1 MGLSTERPD
10 SARNK
15 GLPVPTAMAAQPGA
29 TSSSVAIAMAVGMGC
44 QRYGLT
50 AVGTSMGPGVLRA
63 NAMQVAIASR
73 YPRCS
78 ATHRLFAPAATAR
91 SASAIASRVG
101 AKPSKLTPMR
111 TVMLAYA
118 PLRRKDRSPDEQ
130 SDIWARPAAI

>member
-1 MGLSTERPD
+1 
-10 SARNK
+10 
-15 GLPVPTAMAAQPGA
+15 
-29 TSSSVAIAMAVGMGC
+29 
-44 QRYGLT
+44 
-50 AVGTSMGPGVLRA
+50 MGPGVLRA

-118 PLRRKDRSPDEQ
+118 PLQRKDRSPDEQ
-130 SDIWARPAAI
+130 SDIRALPHDPACRCAHADYELPPKSRALFDEARQLG